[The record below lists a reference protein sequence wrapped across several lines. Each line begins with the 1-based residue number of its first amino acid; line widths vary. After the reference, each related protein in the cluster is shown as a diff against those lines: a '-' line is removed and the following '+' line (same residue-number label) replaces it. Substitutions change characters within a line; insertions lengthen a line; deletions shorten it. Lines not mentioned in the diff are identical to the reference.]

1 MTNPELRS
9 DIHSIEPIPD
19 ADRDSTGP
27 QQMWIWAGANIA
39 PVNWALGALG
49 IILKLGLW
57 ETIAVIVIGN
67 LFGCAIFA
75 AFTVMGHKT
84 GVNQMVLSRSAF
96 GRRGAYLPSLLMF
109 LMTLGWIGVN
119 TYFPVK
125 ISMAILG
132 QFGIPDSLVVTFIVI
147 TLVMVMQVVIGIY
160 GFYAIRTFEKYTV
173 PATVAIM
180 VLMSVLAWSQPG
192 VVNWNLASTLPPGAH
207 LAMLTLLMSA
217 IGVGWGISWVT
228 WASDYSRF
236 VPRSV
241 SSTSVFWYSYIGMF
255 VPSVWLAILGATIAS
270 VTLDTDPAKMVS
282 AVFGGVAS
290 ILVLLMV
297 LHGPIATNILNVYSA
312 ALAALSMGIRLSRTA
327 LALIVGIVGYLVT
340 IYFIFAPSFAKAF
353 DNWMISLLLWMSPWA
368 GVVMADFFIKRKSQI
383 DVAELYASPET
394 SAYGDINWGG
404 IIAFLAGLVAGWSVQ
419 DGLVPALQGPIS
431 GLLGGADLSWLFGI
445 VVSGVRV
452 PGSWRTNR
460 GGAFVGRSWSRQK
473 MTRERFPAQAMRPGN
488 YRRMAGV
495 HKQVAG
501 LSDNRDKPAIG
512 CWRYAH
518 CANLTEEHD
527 VFYLLEDFD
536 HRRDRDLPV
545 CGLHPR
551 IESGRGQLPFADTA
565 GPDDGAHRQSGAARH
580 ASAQRRRIR
589 GRGNQRRRRHRRQEA
604 GADDG
609 RHRRF
614 EHRRAQRDEPHSRG
628 QASRHLRL
636 DDQPARFRPD
646 RSRHQIGNAVP
657 GRRDQCKGYL
667 AGQQMAVPH
676 PCPRRA
682 ARRSHSGISGEVARQ
697 DKARHHGG
705 GRRLR
710 PRRFQGNSGLARQAQ
725 GVRRWRSLPMRRP
738 TRT

>member
-1 MTNPELRS
+1 MTNSELRA
-9 DIHSIEPIPD
+9 DIHSIEPIPE

-125 ISMAILG
+125 ISMAILA
-132 QFGIPDSLVVTFIVI
+132 QFGIPDSLVTTFIVI
-147 TLVMVMQVVIGIY
+147 TLVMVIQVVIGIY

-173 PATVAIM
+173 PVTVVIM

-236 VPRSV
+236 VPRNV
-241 SSTSVFWYSYIGMF
+241 SSKSVFWYSFVGMY
-255 VPSVWLAILGATIAS
+255 VPSVWLAVLGATIAS

-290 ILVLLMV
+290 LLVLLMV

-327 LALIVGIVGYLVT
+327 LALVVGIAGYLVT
-340 IYFIFAPSFAKAF
+340 IYFVFAPSFAKAF

-383 DVAELYASPET
+383 NVAELYSSPET

-445 VVSGVRV
+445 VVSGAV
-452 PGSWRTNR
+452 
-460 GGAFVGRSWSRQK
+460 
-473 MTRERFPAQAMRPGN
+473 
-488 YRRMAGV
+488 Y
-495 HKQVAG
+495 
-501 LSDNRDKPAIG
+501 LAIG
-512 CWRYAH
+512 
-518 CANLTEEHD
+518 
-527 VFYLLEDFD
+527 
-536 HRRDRDLPV
+536 
-545 CGLHPR
+545 
-551 IESGRGQLPFADTA
+551 GRVVAASSLATT
-565 GPDDGAHRQSGAARH
+565 GATS
-580 ASAQRRRIR
+580 
-589 GRGNQRRRRHRRQEA
+589 
-604 GADDG
+604 
-609 RHRRF
+609 
-614 EHRRAQRDEPHSRG
+614 
-628 QASRHLRL
+628 
-636 DDQPARFRPD
+636 
-646 RSRHQIGNAVP
+646 
-657 GRRDQCKGYL
+657 K
-667 AGQQMAVPH
+667 
-676 PCPRRA
+676 
-682 ARRSHSGISGEVARQ
+682 
-697 DKARHHGG
+697 
-705 GRRLR
+705 
-710 PRRFQGNSGLARQAQ
+710 
-725 GVRRWRSLPMRRP
+725 
-738 TRT
+738 